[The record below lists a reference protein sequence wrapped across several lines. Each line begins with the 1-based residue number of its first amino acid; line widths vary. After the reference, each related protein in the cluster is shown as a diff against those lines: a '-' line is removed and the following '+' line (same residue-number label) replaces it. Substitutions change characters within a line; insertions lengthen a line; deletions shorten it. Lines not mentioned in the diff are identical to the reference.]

1 MWWRKSRRRLPL
13 EPGPFRLR
21 VREAGTATR
30 RRQATQEP
38 RHPPGAGLRHA
49 ITAILAVAIVAAC
62 ASAGEVALAQQ
73 VPQSREQIALSF
85 APIVRE
91 AAPAVVNIFTT
102 KQGARSPLDSL
113 LSDPFFDLFFEGQRR
128 RAPRGP
134 AQQALG
140 SGVIVRED
148 GLIVTNHHVIEDAD
162 RIMIVLADRREYQ
175 ANILGDDETADLALL
190 RIDAGTERLPA
201 LPMGDSDGLEVGD
214 LVLAMGNPFGIGN
227 TVTSGI
233 VSALARTT
241 PEIGSNLSFIQTD
254 AAINPG
260 NSGGALVT
268 LDGRL
273 VGINTAI
280 FSQTGGSIGIG
291 FAIPVNLVKALIR
304 SVESGSEELA
314 RAWLGAR
321 IQPVDADL
329 ASTLGLRRPV
339 GVLVNQVHPGG
350 PAARAGLTQG
360 DVVLAVDGT
369 EVLDPRTL
377 NFRLAIGS
385 VGQDAELE
393 VWRSGKRMT
402 MRLALE
408 TPPYDPPPQ
417 ITTLTG
423 RHALSGATVAN
434 LSPGLNED
442 LGLDLFKR
450 GVVVTDVARGSDAA
464 RLRFQRGDI
473 ITGLAGERIESVERL
488 SKVVGERALPWHL
501 EVERGGRRLAVMI
514 N

>member
-1 MWWRKSRRRLPL
+1 M
-13 EPGPFRLR
+13 
-21 VREAGTATR
+21 
-30 RRQATQEP
+30 
-38 RHPPGAGLRHA
+38 
-49 ITAILAVAIVAAC
+49 LAVALVAAC
-62 ASAGEVALAQQ
+62 MSASGEVALAQQ

-85 APIVRE
+85 APVVRE
-91 AAPAVVNIFTT
+91 AAPAVVNIYTT

-113 LSDPFFDLFFEGQRR
+113 RADPFFDLFFEDQR
-128 RAPRGP
+128 RAPRAP

-140 SGVIVRED
+140 SGVIVRAD

-162 RIMIVLADRREYQ
+162 QIMVVLADRREYR
-175 ANILGDDETADLALL
+175 AEILGDDETADLALL
-190 RIDAGTERLPA
+190 RIEAGDERLPA
-201 LPMGDSDGLEVGD
+201 LAMGDSDRLEVGD
-214 LVLAMGNPFGIGN
+214 LVLAIGNPFGIGK

-241 PEIGSNLSFIQTD
+241 PEIGADLTFIQTD

-291 FAIPVNLVKALIR
+291 FAIPVNLVTALIR
-304 SVESGSEELA
+304 SVESGGDELA
-314 RAWLGAR
+314 RAWLGATT
-321 IQPVDADL
+321 QPIDAGL
-329 ASTLGLRRPV
+329 ASTLGLTRPV
-339 GVLVNQVHPGG
+339 GVLVNQVHPEG
-350 PAARAGLTQG
+350 PAARAGLAQG
-360 DVVLAVDGT
+360 DVVLAVDGA
-369 EVLDPRTL
+369 EVVDSRGL
-377 NFRLAIGS
+377 NFRLA
-385 VGQDAELE
+385 VGRVGEDAELD
-393 VWRSGKRMT
+393 VWRDGRQMRMK
-402 MRLALE
+402 LALE
-408 TPPYDPPPQ
+408 TPPFDPPPQ

-434 LSPGLNED
+434 LSPGLNGD

-450 GVVVTDVARGSDAA
+450 GVVVTAVARGSDAA

-473 ITGLAGERIESVERL
+473 ITGLAGERIGSVERL
-488 SKVVGERALPWHL
+488 SKVVRERGLPWHL
-501 EVERGGRRLAVMI
+501 EVERGGRRLAGTI